1 MHHIAAIL
9 IPVSIVQGGREGRQ
23 QGPEINMQTSKG
35 GSTMAIV
42 RWDPFRE
49 LNAVQERM
57 NRLFGDVYRAAD
69 DDVMRRGAWAPP
81 VDIYDSGDHELVIK
95 AELPDMN
102 REDIEITVENNSL
115 MLRGEK
121 KMDSTIKD
129 ECCHRIERT
138 YGVFSRSFS
147 LPTTVDT
154 SKVSADYKNG
164 VLTIK
169 LPVREEAKPKQI
181 QVHVQD

>member
-1 MHHIAAIL
+1 
-9 IPVSIVQGGREGRQ
+9 
-23 QGPEINMQTSKG
+23 
-35 GSTMAIV
+35 MAIV

-69 DDVMRRGAWAPP
+69 DDVMRRGAWMPP
-81 VDIYDSGDHELVIK
+81 VDIYDSGNHELVIK

-102 REDIEITVENNSL
+102 KDDIEITVENNTL
-115 MLRGEK
+115 TLRGEK
-121 KMDSTIKD
+121 KMDSTMKD

-138 YGVFSRSFS
+138 YGAFSRSFS

-154 SKVSADYKNG
+154 SKVGADYKNG
-164 VLTIK
+164 VLTIT

-181 QVHVQD
+181 QVHVQG